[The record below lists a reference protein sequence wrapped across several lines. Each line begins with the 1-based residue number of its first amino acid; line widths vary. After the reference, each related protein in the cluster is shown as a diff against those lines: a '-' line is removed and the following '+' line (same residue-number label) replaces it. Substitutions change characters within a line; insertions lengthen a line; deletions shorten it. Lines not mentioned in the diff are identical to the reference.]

1 MQYPLP
7 IPKQFYPI
15 YWGVA
20 VAPAELE
27 IVQKVLVVF
36 ELNWKVYDN
45 WVMFDIHSNLFFHK
59 NVAVMTTLVHSRK
72 WSLKGPDK
80 DQSISKYR
88 PSRDKK

>member
-36 ELNWKVYDN
+36 ELN
-45 WVMFDIHSNLFFHK
+45 
-59 NVAVMTTLVHSRK
+59 
-72 WSLKGPDK
+72 
-80 DQSISKYR
+80 
-88 PSRDKK
+88 